1 GIPALNASLHGPLR
15 IALDSAG
22 TLYLNDTSGHMVR
35 KVDATGTIVTI
46 AGKDDDGFSGD
57 GGVGTKATLDLPLG
71 LAVDGAGN
79 VFVADSLNQRVRR
92 ITPAGIIDTVA
103 GNAGYRFGGDGGPAV
118 AAQLNQPSSVI
129 VDATGNLYIADTF
142 GNRIRKVTKGVITT
156 IAGTGERGYS
166 GDGGQATAARLF
178 EPRYLALD
186 SSGNLYISHSSN
198 HVIRKLRSDG
208 TILTIAGTGNSGFD
222 GEGQLATQTR
232 LNYPSGIAVDTAG
245 NIYVADDGSFR
256 VRKIGTDGKM
266 TTIAGTGEAATQSSP
281 GAE

>member
-1 GIPALNASLHGPLR
+1 
-15 IALDSAG
+15 
-22 TLYLNDTSGHMVR
+22 
-35 KVDATGTIVTI
+35 
-46 AGKDDDGFSGD
+46 
-57 GGVGTKATLDLPLG
+57 
-71 LAVDGAGN
+71 
-79 VFVADSLNQRVRR
+79 
-92 ITPAGIIDTVA
+92 
-103 GNAGYRFGGDGGPAV
+103 AV

-129 VDATGNLYIADTF
+129 VDATGNLYIVDTF

-186 SSGNLYISHSSN
+186 SSGNLYISDSSN

-208 TILTIAGTGNSGFD
+208 TIVTIAGTGNSGFD

-281 GAE
+281 GADTGVATNVALGYLDGLAVDGAGNVFVTEIYIGRVRRVDPTGKISVYAGSLTANAQGDGGPASKAGVSPHGLAVDASGNLFMADGNYCSVRKVTAATGIISTVVGSGSCDF